1 MFAQCHRYFGNEESQ
16 LDHHPRDMD
25 QELGQ
30 VLLEPVLVLPELEQE
45 LLVVDQQDLAQE
57 LDLVPGLG
65 LVLVLDLGLEPAL
78 EQGLGLVQ
86 VRELVQ
92 VLVLE
97 LAPMFQFQL
106 KFHKIDQSSHL
117 HRCN

>member
-16 LDHHPRDMD
+16 LDHPPRDMD

-30 VLLEPVLVLPELEQE
+30 VLLEPVLVLPELGQELLELGQE

-57 LDLVPGLG
+57 LDLVPGLDLG
-65 LVLVLDLGLEPAL
+65 LALDLGLEPAL
-78 EQGLGLVQ
+78 EQVLGLVQ
-86 VRELVQ
+86 ERELVQ

-97 LAPMFQFQL
+97 LAPMFRFQF
-106 KFHKIDQSSHL
+106 
-117 HRCN
+117 